1 MDRYYDTPRI
11 LNFIDLP
18 HMDAL
23 VYNNIIYIASILV
36 LHIDLLYLYMR
47 FLISRFRIIPIIKI
61 Y

>member
-47 FLISRFRIIPIIKI
+47 FLISRFRIIPI
-61 Y
+61 